1 MSKSLPAWL
10 VEAKTYLRKHY
21 PTDGLA
27 ESLLWALYVR
37 GFELPEGDR

>member
-1 MSKSLPAWL
+1 MTRALPAWL
-10 VEAKTYLRKHY
+10 AEARAHLRRHY

-37 GFELPEGDR
+37 GFRLPGGDR